1 MVSHSQP
8 LRRTEVD
15 RDPLVQFA
23 AWFDQ
28 ASDAGLLMP
37 EAVAVATAT
46 PDAAPSVRM
55 VLMKHYDERGFQF
68 FTNYASRKATELDAN
83 PRAAM
88 MFYWEALGRS
98 VRIEGPVARTTAD
111 ESAAYVRSRP
121 RSSQLSA
128 LASRQSQPVG
138 SREELERTVEQL
150 AERYA
155 DENPPVPDGWGGF
168 RLAPERY
175 EFWQNR
181 DDRLHDR
188 LLYTPDPGGG
198 WRIER
203 LSP

>member
-1 MVSHSQP
+1 MVSHSLP
-8 LRRTEVD
+8 LRETEVD
-15 RDPLVQFA
+15 PDPLVQFA

-68 FTNYASRKATELDAN
+68 FTNYGSRKATELDAN

-111 ESAAYVRSRP
+111 ESADYVRSRP

-155 DENPPVPDGWGGF
+155 DENPPVPAGWGGF